1 MCMSVLFV
9 FYIHRSM
16 FTMMSKLDIF
26 LSLLHFTPD
35 GEYDTVPT
43 IVFLLRRRR
52 LRAIRLPNL
61 SLSLCVCIVRSIH
74 TFGKIVNSCVCSNSH
89 PDSLMNNCFLFGFIM
104 LEAASARCVFISV
117 RTRLE
122 NVRTRTKSQVIFN
135 MCAQN

>member
-61 SLSLCVCIVRSIH
+61 SLSLCVYSQIH
-74 TFGKIVNSCVCSNSH
+74 THI
-89 PDSLMNNCFLFGFIM
+89 
-104 LEAASARCVFISV
+104 R
-117 RTRLE
+117 
-122 NVRTRTKSQVIFN
+122 
-135 MCAQN
+135 